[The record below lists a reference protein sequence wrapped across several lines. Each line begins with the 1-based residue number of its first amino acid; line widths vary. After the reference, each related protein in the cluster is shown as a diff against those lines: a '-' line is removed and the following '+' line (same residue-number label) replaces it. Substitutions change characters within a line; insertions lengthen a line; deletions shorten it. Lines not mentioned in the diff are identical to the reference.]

1 MKKMFY
7 SRLLSRNTEHESD
20 RETGVLAADSSRFF
34 FRQIVHDVKSSEF
47 ICRLQGI

>member
-20 RETGVLAADSSRFF
+20 RETGVLAADSSHFF
-34 FRQIVHDVKSSEF
+34 PQIVHDVKSSEF
-47 ICRLQGI
+47 ICRLQCI